1 MARMRSPNYP
11 AISLPQAIDLV
22 SKLHSKNRTNSVDRE
37 TAAKDLGYT
46 GLNGRTLKLIAA
58 LSQYDLID
66 KSGKGNVKVSKTAV
80 DIMHGLDAETITLA
94 KHQAGNA
101 PPLFQRIF
109 NRFEDGL
116 PSQNAIKSY
125 LIQEGFTDAAIEPVM
140 KSFLETND
148 YLAQA
153 DTSEVNGLVD
163 EIVEKS
169 VMPQSRGTEKVPMI
183 NATEAVGSRSSKQP
197 SFSDAG
203 ALDFNFTMEG
213 LRVTGAT
220 RSPKQLQAFIDK
232 LSALKLLL
240 SADDDPTPT
249 LDELLG

>member
-22 SKLHSKNRTNSVDRE
+22 GKLHSKNRTNSVDRE

-80 DIMHGLDAETITLA
+80 DIMHGLDAETIKFA
-94 KHQAGNA
+94 VHHAGNA

-140 KSFLETND
+140 KSFMETND

-153 DTSEVNGLVD
+153 GANDSYGQEDGFDD
-163 EIVEKS
+163 ESLPVQSRAAENAPVSKIVES
-169 VMPQSRGTEKVPMI
+169 TGRM
-183 NATEAVGSRSSKQP
+183 AKQTH
-197 SFSDAG
+197 FADVG
-203 ALDFNFTMEG
+203 ALDFNFTMDG

-232 LSALKLLL
+232 LAALKLLL
-240 SADDDPTPT
+240 SEDDDPKPT
-249 LDELLG
+249 LDDLLG

>member
-11 AISLPQAIDLV
+11 AISLPQAIELV
-22 SKLHSKNRTNSVDRE
+22 GKLHSKNRTNSVDRE

-66 KSGKGNVKVSKTAV
+66 KSGKGNVKVSKIAV
-80 DIMHGLDAETITLA
+80 DIMHGLDSETIKNA
-94 KHQAGNA
+94 IHHAGNA

-116 PSQNAIKSY
+116 PSQNAIKSF
-125 LIQEGFTDAAIEPVM
+125 LIQEGFTDAAIEPVL
-140 KSFLETND
+140 KSFMETND

-153 DTSEVNGLVD
+153 GANDSYGQGRDFD
-163 EIVEKS
+163 EES
-169 VMPQSRGTEKVPMI
+169 PPAQSRAVENTPVTI
-183 NATEAVGSRSSKQP
+183 AAEAVGRTTKKP
-197 SFSDAG
+197 SFADVG
-203 ALDFNFTMEG
+203 ALDFNFTMDG
-213 LRVTGAT
+213 LRVSGAT

-240 SADDDPTPT
+240 SEEDDPNPT
-249 LDELLG
+249 LDELLD